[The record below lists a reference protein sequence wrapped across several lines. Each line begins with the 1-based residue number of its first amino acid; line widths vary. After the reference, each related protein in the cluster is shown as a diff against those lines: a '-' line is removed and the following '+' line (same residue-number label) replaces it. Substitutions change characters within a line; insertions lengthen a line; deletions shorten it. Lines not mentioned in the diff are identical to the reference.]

1 MAVETNARIPSPYVY
16 QPVDFGGMIDT
27 QAANKAAALKAGVQA
42 KKDLKAK
49 NDAALAVKPTWT
61 TEGVLNG
68 AIETKAN
75 QIRDTY
81 SKMAAAGVP
90 IWDASTPEGSA
101 FAEEIAG
108 LNKFSNEMKGYE
120 QDINEIE
127 GIKGADQDAYK
138 FYVDQ
143 IGKAK
148 DPAAVDAIVTDY
160 RENKDLLAKAPDN
173 RIAVDNV
180 VDKVPLDTEI
190 TAIKAAAL
198 NMKQI
203 DLKKEI
209 SADKIQPII
218 DRIKTENPAK
228 LEEQLFNFKKK
239 NGISDSDFDQYAT
252 YDDYLADKV
261 RTAVA
266 NRANIGVQTKGSMVI
281 NVNNNAGGG
290 TQTTGQ
296 GNPIYVRPG
305 DANKQFQALD
315 RYKQLDKG
323 NSKYVAI
330 SVDPSVLQ
338 ATGQT
343 SDMILD
349 EGGSRYVKLDELWRF
364 PDKSNPGAVQD
375 ISWVW
380 TNKAKEQPGAWSP
393 KEGNYKTP
401 SGLDV
406 NGKPVELLWDQDG
419 NGWATI
425 ETTKGDKVHVL
436 VYDTEENVFG
446 AGSPATNS
454 IKGNAQAFL
463 GTFTDAGALKPGV
476 LNNTRASISKIFD
489 KTEGLIPG
497 EVE

>member
-1 MAVETNARIPSPYVY
+1 MALETNARIPSPYVY
-16 QPVDFGGMIDT
+16 KPVDFGGKIDAE
-27 QAANKAAALKAGVQA
+27 AANKAAALKAGIQA
-42 KKDLKAK
+42 KKDLKTK

-68 AIETKAN
+68 AIENKAN

-90 IWDASTPEGSA
+90 IWDATTPEGSA

-127 GIKGADQDAYK
+127 GIKGADQDAYN
-138 FYVDQ
+138 FYVKQ
-143 IGKAK
+143 IGEAK
-148 DPAAVDAIVTDY
+148 DPTSVDAVVTSY

-180 VDKVPLDTEI
+180 VNGVPLDTEI
-190 TAIKAAAL
+190 TAIKSAAL

-209 SADKIQPII
+209 PADKIQPII
-218 DRIKTENPAK
+218 DKIKTENPAK

-239 NGISDSDFDQYAT
+239 NGISDSDFDQYSN
-252 YDDYLADKV
+252 YDEYLADKV
-261 RTAVA
+261 RAAVA
-266 NRANIGVQTKGSMVI
+266 LRANVGERATGSMVI
-281 NVNNNAGGG
+281 NVNNNAGG

-296 GNPIYVRPG
+296 GNPIYVRQG

-315 RYKQLDKG
+315 RKKQLDKG
-323 NSKYVAI
+323 NAKYIAI

-338 ATGQT
+338 NTGQT

-364 PDKSNPGAVQD
+364 PDKDSKGAVQD

-380 TNKAKEQPGAWSP
+380 TNAAKTQPGTWSP

-425 ETTKGDKVHVL
+425 ETTKGDKVRVL

-476 LNNTRASISKIFD
+476 LNNTRASIAKIFD

>member
-16 QPVDFGGMIDT
+16 QSVDFGGMIDT

-68 AIETKAN
+68 AIENKAN
-75 QIRDTY
+75 SIRDVY

-127 GIKGADQDAYK
+127 GIKGADQDAYN
-138 FYVDQ
+138 FYVKK
-143 IGKAK
+143 IGEAK
-148 DPAAVDAIVTDY
+148 DPAAVDAVVTNY

-180 VDKVPLDTEI
+180 VDKVPLNTEI

-209 SADKIQPII
+209 PADKIQPII

-228 LEEQLFNFKKK
+228 LEEQLFDFKKK

-261 RTAVA
+261 RIAVA
-266 NRANIGVQTKGSMVI
+266 NRANIGERATGTMTI

-290 TQTTGQ
+290 TQTTGG

-315 RYKQLDKG
+315 RKKQLDKG
-323 NSKYVAI
+323 NAKYIAI

-338 ATGQT
+338 NTGQT

-349 EGGSRYVKLDELWRF
+349 EGGARYVKLDELWRF
-364 PDKSNPGAVQD
+364 PDKDSKGAVQD

-380 TNKAKEQPGAWSP
+380 TKKAKEQQGAWSP

-425 ETTKGDKVHVL
+425 ETSKGDKVRVL

-463 GTFTDAGALKPGV
+463 GTFTDAGALLPGV
-476 LNNTRASISKIFD
+476 LNNTRASIYNIFD
-489 KTEGLIPG
+489 KQEGLTAK
-497 EVE
+497 EM

>member
-1 MAVETNARIPSPYVY
+1 MALETNARIPSPYVY
-16 QPVDFGGMIDT
+16 QPVDFGGKIDAE
-27 QAANKAAALKAGVQA
+27 AANKAAALKAGIQA
-42 KKDLKAK
+42 KKDLKTK

-68 AIETKAN
+68 AIENKAN

-81 SKMAAAGVP
+81 SKMAAAGIP
-90 IWDASTPEGSA
+90 IWDATTPEGSA

-120 QDINEIE
+120 QNINEIE
-127 GIKGADQDAYK
+127 AVKGADNDAYNY
-138 FYVDQ
+138 YVGK
-143 IGKAK
+143 IGEAK
-148 DPAAVDAIVTDY
+148 DPAAVDAVVTSY

-173 RIAVDNV
+173 RKAVATV
-180 VDKVPLDTEI
+180 VNSVPLDTEI
-190 TAIKAAAL
+190 TAIKSAAL

-209 SADKIQPII
+209 PD
-218 DRIKTENPAK
+218 DK
-228 LEEQLFNFKKK
+228 LEPILQTIKSSQEAQLEEKLFDFKKE
-239 NGISDSDFDQYAT
+239 NGISDPEFANYST
-252 YDDYLADKV
+252 YDEYLADKV
-261 RTAVA
+261 RTQVA
-266 NRANIGVQTKGSMVI
+266 LRANVGVQAKGSMVI
-281 NVNNNAGGG
+281 NVNNNAGG
-290 TQTTGQ
+290 TKTTGV

-305 DANKQFQALD
+305 DANKQYQALD

-330 SVDPSVLQ
+330 SVDPSVLSNLQ
-338 ATGQT
+338 QSA
-343 SDMILD
+343 DMILD
-349 EGGSRYVKLDELWRF
+349 EGGARYVKLDELWQF
-364 PDKSNPGAVQD
+364 PDKKNPGAVQD

-380 TNKAKEQPGAWSP
+380 TDKAKEQQGAWSP

-419 NGWATI
+419 NAWATI
-425 ETTKGDKVHVL
+425 ETTKGEKARVL
-436 VYDTEENVFG
+436 IYDTEENVFG
-446 AGSPATNS
+446 VGSPATNS

-463 GTFTDAGALKPGV
+463 GTFTDAGVLKPGV
-476 LNNTRASISKIFD
+476 LNNTRASIANIFD
-489 KTEGLIPG
+489 KTEGLVPN